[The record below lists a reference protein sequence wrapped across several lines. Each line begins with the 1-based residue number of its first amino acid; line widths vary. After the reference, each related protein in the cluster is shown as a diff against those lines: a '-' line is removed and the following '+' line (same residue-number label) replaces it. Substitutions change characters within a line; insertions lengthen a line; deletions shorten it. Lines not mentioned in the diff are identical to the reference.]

1 MSWSRSCWAVIVAL
15 SVSACGLRDQL
26 DPGTVSVRGVQPT
39 LEQLNV
45 STNRQLQDGLVEHFA
60 HQAGYTT
67 QIVPNNPGATLG
79 AVDPR
84 WGLVFEAGVYEVGRQ
99 CDQYLDALFR
109 FNREQRA
116 NRQGL
121 IALAA
126 GAGAIMGLAGVTTTA
141 IAITAAA
148 FGLSGALFDAGVNSV
163 LFTIEPSALRNV
175 ALRGR
180 EAYLDDLKEQNVQI
194 NTRPRMLIAVQ
205 GYLSQCSPA
214 AIEANINNAASGAPS
229 VASVDK
235 STRRQAAGLAAPA
248 LSTMA
253 KASAIVGGTAAPGAP
268 APPES
273 RPIDITNKDP
283 QNLPIPE
290 LMEAQKALG
299 VEPDGRYGKDTRPAI
314 REFQTGM
321 YRRNPTEWP
330 ETEITGS
337 LKSPFGR
344 SGRVLPTLKPMPAV
358 FMSPFE
364 RAYLGSDGSFS
375 TADPLSTVDP
385 GRLNAALAFLE
396 ATPAQLADATTPDD
410 KMKLLRERIVEMRK
424 QHNLPSP
431 KPILDAALYAAVW
444 KASPLNVRKTP

>member
-1 MSWSRSCWAVIVAL
+1 MNWARSCWAVAAAL
-15 SVSACGLRDQL
+15 SISACGLRDQL
-26 DPGTVSVRGVQPT
+26 DPGAVSVRGVQPT

-45 STNRQLQDGLVEHFA
+45 ATNRPLQDGLVEHFA

-67 QIVPNNPGATLG
+67 QYVPSNPGATLG

-84 WGLVFEAGVYEVGRQ
+84 WGLVFEAGIYEVGRQ

-121 IALAA
+121 IAIAA

-148 FGLSGALFDAGVNSV
+148 FGLSASLFDAGVNSV

-180 EAYLDDLKEQNVQI
+180 EAYLDDLREKNVPI

-229 VASVDK
+229 VASTDPRV
-235 STRRQAAGLAAPA
+235 RQQAAGLAAPA

-253 KASAIVGGTAAPGAP
+253 KASAIVNAP
-268 APPES
+268 AMPSPPPPPEA
-273 RPIDITNKDP
+273 IP
-283 QNLPIPE
+283 QGAAKTETPVIPE
-290 LMEAQKALG
+290 LKEAQRALG
-299 VEPDGRYGKDTRPAI
+299 VDDDGRYGTNTRAAI

-321 YRRNPTEWP
+321 YRRNGLEWP
-330 ETEITGS
+330 QTEITGNLTS
-337 LKSPFGR
+337 R
-344 SGRVLPTLKPMPAV
+344 SGRILPTLKPMPAV
-358 FMSPFE
+358 FLSPFE
-364 RAYLGSDGSFS
+364 RAYLGSDSGLF
-375 TADPLSTVDP
+375 TADPLSGIDE
-385 GRLNAALAFLE
+385 RQLNAVLAFLGV
-396 ATPAQLADATTPDD
+396 APDKIAAARTLDD
-410 KMKLLRERIVEMRK
+410 KVRLLRERVAELRTTL
-424 QHNLPSP
+424 NLPAP
-431 KPILDAALYAAVW
+431 RPVLDAALYAAVW
-444 KASPLNVRKTP
+444 KTSPLNVNRTP

>member
-1 MSWSRSCWAVIVAL
+1 MNWARSCWAVAAAL
-15 SVSACGLRDQL
+15 SISACGLRDQL
-26 DPGTVSVRGVQPT
+26 DPGAVSVRGVPPT
-39 LEQLNV
+39 IEQLNV
-45 STNRQLQDGLVEHFA
+45 ATNRQLQDGLVEHFA

-67 QIVPNNPGATLG
+67 QYVPNNPGATLG

-84 WGLVFEAGVYEVGRQ
+84 WGLVFEAGIYEVGRQ

-148 FGLSGALFDAGVNSV
+148 FGLSASLFDAGVNSV

-180 EAYLDDLKEQNVQI
+180 EAYLDDLREKNVQI
-194 NTRPRMLIAVQ
+194 NTRPRMMIAVQ

-229 VASVDK
+229 VASTDPRV
-235 STRRQAAGLAAPA
+235 RQQAAGLAAPA

-253 KASAIVGGTAAPGAP
+253 KASEIVSGTVAPAAPVPVAFI
-268 APPES
+268 PPDAVKNET
-273 RPIDITNKDP
+273 PV
-283 QNLPIPE
+283 IPE
-290 LMEAQKALG
+290 LKEAQKALG
-299 VEPDGRYGKDTRPAI
+299 VEPDGRYGKETRPAI

-330 ETEITGS
+330 QTEITGNLTS
-337 LKSPFGR
+337 R

-364 RAYLGSDGSFS
+364 RAYLGNDGSFF
-375 TADPLSTVDP
+375 TADPLATVDP
-385 GRLNAALAFLE
+385 GRLNATLIFLE
-396 ATPAQLADATTPDD
+396 ATPEQLGAATTLEA
-410 KMKLLRERIVEMRK
+410 KMKLLRERIVEMRTK
-424 QHNLPSP
+424 LSLPSA

-444 KASPLNVRKTP
+444 KTSPLNVNKTP

>member
-1 MSWSRSCWAVIVAL
+1 MNWARSCWAVAAAL
-15 SVSACGLRDQL
+15 SISACGLRDQL
-26 DPGTVSVRGVQPT
+26 DPGAVSVRGVQPT

-45 STNRQLQDGLVEHFA
+45 ATNRQLQDGLVEHFA

-67 QIVPNNPGATLG
+67 QFVPNNPGATLG

-84 WGLVFEAGVYEVGRQ
+84 WGLVFEAGIYEVGRQ

-148 FGLSGALFDAGVNSV
+148 FGVSASLFDAGVNSV

-180 EAYLDDLKEQNVQI
+180 ESYLDDLREKNVQI
-194 NTRPRMLIAVQ
+194 NTRPRMMIAVQ
-205 GYLSQCSPA
+205 GYLTQCSPA

-229 VASVDK
+229 VASTDPRV
-235 STRRQAAGLAAPA
+235 RQQAAGLAAPA

-253 KASAIVGGTAAPGAP
+253 KASEIVSGAAAPGAP
-268 APPES
+268 PPPAS
-273 RPIDITNKDP
+273 LPTDITKSDP
-283 QNLPIPE
+283 QALVIPE
-290 LMEAQKALG
+290 LKEAQKALG
-299 VEPDGRYGKDTRPAI
+299 VEPDGRYGKETRPAI

-321 YRRNPTEWP
+321 HRRNPTEWP
-330 ETEITGS
+330 QTEITGNLTS
-337 LKSPFGR
+337 R
-344 SGRVLPTLKPMPAV
+344 AGRVLPTLKPMPAV

-364 RAYLGSDGSFS
+364 RAYLGNDGGFF
-375 TADPLSTVDP
+375 TADPLATVDP
-385 GRLNAALAFLE
+385 GRLNAALVFLE
-396 ATPAQLADATTPDD
+396 ATKEQMAAATTPDD

-424 QHNLPSP
+424 THNLPSP
-431 KPILDAALYAAVW
+431 KPILDAALYAAVE
-444 KASPLNVRKTP
+444 KASPLNVNKKP

>member
-1 MSWSRSCWAVIVAL
+1 MNWARSCWAVTAAL
-15 SVSACGLRDQL
+15 SISACGLRDQL
-26 DPGTVSVRGVQPT
+26 DPGAVSVRGVQPT

-45 STNRQLQDGLVEHFA
+45 ATNRQLQDNLVEHFA

-67 QIVPNNPGATLG
+67 QLVPNNPAATLG
-79 AVDPR
+79 ADDPR
-84 WGLVFEAGVYEVGRQ
+84 WAMVFEAGIYEVGRQ

-121 IALAA
+121 IAIAA

-148 FGLSGALFDAGVNSV
+148 FGLSASLFDAGVNSV

-180 EAYLDDLKEQNVQI
+180 ESYLDDLKEKNVQI

-229 VASVDK
+229 VASTDK
-235 STRRQAAGLAAPA
+235 TTRQQAAGLAAPA

-253 KASAIVGGTAAPGAP
+253 KASAIVSGTAAAGVQAPPTAIAPGAV
-268 APPES
+268 E
-273 RPIDITNKDP
+273 REPI
-283 QNLPIPE
+283 IPE
-290 LMEAQKALG
+290 LREAQKAIG
-299 VEPDGRYGKDTRPAI
+299 VEADGRYGRETRAAI
-314 REFQTGM
+314 REFQAGM
-321 YRRNPTEWP
+321 YRRNGLEWP
-330 ETEITGS
+330 QTEITGNLTS
-337 LKSPFGR
+337 R

-364 RAYLGSDGSFS
+364 RAYLGSDSGMF
-375 TADPLSTVDP
+375 TADPLSGIDQ
-385 GRLNAALAFLE
+385 RQLNSTLIFLGVTSEKLAA
-396 ATPAQLADATTPDD
+396 ATTMED
-410 KMKLLRERIVEMRK
+410 KVKLLRERIAELRATL
-424 QHNLPSP
+424 NLPAP
-431 KPILDAALYAAVW
+431 RPYLDAALYAAVW
-444 KASPLNVRKTP
+444 KNSPLNVDKTP